1 MSWRHLFV
9 HPETGRPRAPWR
21 LLGFGLLLVAATV
34 GLAVGGSLLAPS
46 LFALDGGS
54 SVALL
59 LVSAVGTTVAVVVAA
74 RYLDRRVLAD
84 LGFRVDRQWVADLG
98 FGLALGAGLMTAVFL
113 VELALGWVR
122 VTGTFQPAGAF
133 LPSFLTGVGLFL
145 VVGVYEELFARGYLL
160 TNVAEGLVGY
170 VGRLGA
176 VTVAVVLTSAVFGG
190 LHAANPGA
198 TALSVLSIGLAGV
211 WLAIGYV
218 ATGELAVPIGAHV
231 TWNTFQGLV
240 FGFPVSGIGT
250 GATVVAV
257 TQRGPSLWTGGS
269 FGPEAGLLGLGGT
282 LLGIVAT
289 LWWVRYTR
297 GAVGVAEAVTTPDL
311 RDR

>member
-1 MSWRHLFV
+1 MTWTRLFV
-9 HPETGRPRAPWR
+9 TPEEHRPRALWR
-21 LLGFGLLLVAATV
+21 LLGFGLLLVAVTV
-34 GLAVGGSLLAPS
+34 GLVVGGGLLVPS

-54 SVALL
+54 PVALL
-59 LVSAVGTTVAVVVAA
+59 LVSAAGTVVAVVVAA
-74 RYLDRRVLAD
+74 HYLDRRVLAD
-84 LGFRVDRQWVADLG
+84 LGFRVDGQWLADLG
-98 FGLALGAGLMTAVFL
+98 FGLALGAGLMAAIFL
-113 VELALGWVR
+113 LELALGWAT

-133 LPSFLTGVGLFL
+133 LPGFLAGVGVFL
-145 VVGVYEELFARGYLL
+145 VVGFYEELFARGYLL

-170 VGRLGA
+170 AGRLGA
-176 VTVAVVLTSAVFGG
+176 VAVAVVLTSAVFGC

-211 WLAIGYV
+211 WLAVGYV
-218 ATGELAVPIGAHV
+218 TTGELAVPIGAHV

-257 TQRGPSLWTGGS
+257 DQRGPVLWTGGS
-269 FGPEAGLLGLGGT
+269 FGPEAGLLGLAAI
-282 LLGIVAT
+282 LLGIVTT
-289 LWWVRYTR
+289 LGWVRWTR

-311 RDR
+311 RD